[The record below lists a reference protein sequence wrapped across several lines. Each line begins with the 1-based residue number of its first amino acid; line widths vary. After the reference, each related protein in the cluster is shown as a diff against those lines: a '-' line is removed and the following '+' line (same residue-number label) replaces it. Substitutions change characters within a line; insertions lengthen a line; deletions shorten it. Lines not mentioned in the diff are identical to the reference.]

1 MKEIVVVT
9 PARVGL
15 VADIAEIL
23 GERGIN
29 LDTIEADTVQGTMIV
44 TMTLENYDEA
54 LKALRDGGFDALT
67 EDALLIQLRDE
78 PGALA
83 KVAKRFKDANIT
95 LRSLRFIR
103 RENGQAFVAL
113 STEQPEEAK
122 ELAKEYLVGE

>member
-95 LRSLRFIR
+95 LRSLRFVR
-103 RENGQAFVAL
+103 REGGQAFVAL

>member
-29 LDTIEADTVQGTMIV
+29 LDTIEADTVHGTMVV

-54 LKALRDGGFDALT
+54 LKALRDGGFEALT

-103 RENGQAFVAL
+103 REGGQAFVAL